1 MTIKDATDANVAML
15 SHVLL
20 RHSIPEEL
28 AGKGF
33 AADAHLGNLLE
44 CTRFTHD

>member
-20 RHSIPEEL
+20 RDSILEEL
-28 AGKGF
+28 AEKGF
-33 AADAHLGNLLE
+33 AGAHQENLLE